1 MFELNVKEWSR
12 ILAGRDGKK
21 KGRLFSRKKE
31 MNNVARKWV
40 GLG

>member
-1 MFELNVKEWSR
+1 MLKNGVGFWQGEME
-12 ILAGRDGKK
+12 KK
-21 KGRLFSRKKE
+21 RRLFSRKKE